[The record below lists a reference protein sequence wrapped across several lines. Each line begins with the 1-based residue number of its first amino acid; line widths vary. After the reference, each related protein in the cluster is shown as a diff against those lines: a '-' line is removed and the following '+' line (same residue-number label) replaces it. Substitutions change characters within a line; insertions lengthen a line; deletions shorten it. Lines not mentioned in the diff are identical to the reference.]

1 MTSSGDTS
9 CNRQMVRLDNKH
21 LYIIC
26 NLLRY
31 QIDLTTSILL
41 SYLTY
46 LSLEILDQCV
56 LITIQTFGHYDVVLV
71 SISIAFAL
79 TYFRWLSQQLK

>member
-9 CNRQMVRLDNKH
+9 CNRQLVLLDNKH
-21 LYIIC
+21 LYV
-26 NLLRY
+26 NLMFN
-31 QIDLTTSILL
+31 IEFL

-46 LSLEILDQCV
+46 LYFEILDQCV
-56 LITIQTFGHYDVVLV
+56 LITKQTFGHYGVVLV
-71 SISIAFAL
+71 SISIAFVL

>member
-21 LYIIC
+21 LYAKLMFNIE
-26 NLLRY
+26 
-31 QIDLTTSILL
+31 SPL

-46 LSLEILDQCV
+46 LYFETLNHCV
-56 LITIQTFGHYDVVLV
+56 LITKQTFGHYDVVLV